1 MSKLATLNDGYSSG
15 EAAVKAATKPGLW
28 TRIHN
33 SIVLSRQR
41 AAERDI
47 GRFIELH
54 GGQMTDEMEREISRR
69 FGGPAGGR

>member
-1 MSKLATLNDGYSSG
+1 MSKLATLNDGFNSG
-15 EAAVKAATKPGLW
+15 EVAVKAAAKPGLW

-41 AAERDI
+41 SAEREI

-69 FGGPAGGR
+69 FGGPAGSR